1 MAWFFPFPLTLYLD
15 DPEPGFTCR
24 FFHSQLSF
32 RAWLIKFY
40 FGVQLGHRSQIF
52 NYYNT
57 DRAYWEPRSST
68 NIFILTKND
77 CTNVRLQYVQENIN
91 SSISSIRPLLVLLEY
106 RKFDIK
112 ICLRC
117 WWPMLETVYLTK
129 IMLVTTLGCRWLI
142 LHIVKVINIMILPPK
157 SLNFYH
163 HKVTNMLQHHCCQ
176 KILLIKQAKR
186 PFFIFLIW
194 EFTVTYLYSYR

>member
-68 NIFILTKND
+68 NIFILTKKND

-106 RKFDIK
+106 RTFDIEN
-112 ICLRC
+112 LSS
-117 WWPMLETVYLTK
+117 
-129 IMLVTTLGCRWLI
+129 MLVTDVGDGLFNINYVGDNLGLSVTDSSHWKS
-142 LHIVKVINIMILPPK
+142 HQQNDSVIKISKLLP
-157 SLNFYH
+157 S
-163 HKVTNMLQHHCCQ
+163 
-176 KILLIKQAKR
+176 
-186 PFFIFLIW
+186 
-194 EFTVTYLYSYR
+194 

>member
-68 NIFILTKND
+68 NIFILTKKRLHERQIKIRSGEYQFFNQLD
-77 CTNVRLQYVQENIN
+77 RTVLTLLEVRVIKSCNIN
-91 SSISSIRPLLVLLEY
+91 VGDGFWGQL
-106 RKFDIK
+106 
-112 ICLRC
+112 
-117 WWPMLETVYLTK
+117 
-129 IMLVTTLGCRWLI
+129 MLVTTLRCWLSI
-142 LHIVKVINIMILPPK
+142 WDVGG
-157 SLNFYH
+157 
-163 HKVTNMLQHHCCQ
+163 
-176 KILLIKQAKR
+176 R
-186 PFFIFLIW
+186 FFTL
-194 EFTVTYLYSYR
+194 